1 MLEQDKVE
9 RLERFSTSF
18 RSIDEGT
25 WQKVGHPQ
33 QSIDNLSP
41 GIIYVTYRKSIQSC
55 CMYTHS
61 IEAITRV
68 TINFR
73 SEFFCGRTFMK
84 LN

>member
-9 RLERFSTSF
+9 KLERFSTSF

-33 QSIDNLSP
+33 QSFDNLSP
-41 GIIYVTYRKSIQSC
+41 GITYVTGRKSIQSC